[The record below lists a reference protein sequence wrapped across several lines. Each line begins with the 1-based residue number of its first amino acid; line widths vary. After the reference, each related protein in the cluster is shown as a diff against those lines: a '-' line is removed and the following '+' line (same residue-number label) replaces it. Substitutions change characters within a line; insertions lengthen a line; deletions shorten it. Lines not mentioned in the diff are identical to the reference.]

1 MDLPLRF
8 MQPSQENEN
17 YFMFIN
23 MLLSFVTLLVIL
35 TVISSCFFI
44 IYYILCKT
52 IRSFRDKKTDQKNE
66 IRPLIV

>member
-23 MLLSFVTLLVIL
+23 MLLSFITLLVIL

-52 IRSFRDKKTDQKNE
+52 IKSFRDKKTDQKNE
-66 IRPLIV
+66 IRPLLV